1 MCKITVSQKKDQQ
14 FFSLFSRDVIFGL
27 LVALIILLS
36 AVPHR
41 SLAQQLGSDSLW
53 NGYKKLY
60 EHAVY
65 PREADSL
72 YRYID
77 HMDLRIS
84 RQAWRAMAHTP
95 VNNIYKMMER
105 VRESNL
111 PVAWMALSL
120 KKLDESNLQT
130 LQNWWVEQPELRPGI
145 ALVLGR
151 QGDAKS
157 LDFLFEQVR
166 EIRGSHLEYPVAL
179 AIGRLC
185 ENHEVDISRQFT
197 VIRSAFLTDDVQIG
211 RAWLYGAYRGKDIEL
226 DPEVRQNLYKLWK
239 FSGIGERPKM
249 DRYLTGILGR
259 KIPDLVIQSYANAG
273 IDSINAEVG
282 IELADVLNNQQEPD
296 TGRVG
301 RMLLDHINP
310 MVQVE
315 ALQTYRNHK
324 NRPTHWLESRVD
336 SLLADSVINKP
347 HVWMEALL
355 TKAQITPDSIGR
367 YITRIDTVVE
377 KNLYLLP
384 QALDVYAASDSTR
397 KLLKRVDRY
406 LLYGSLPIP
415 VLTVRWLAH
424 YVDQM
429 PEEKQTSRNL
439 QQLRKIVRDALTLHD
454 RGVTYEL
461 EPLLSDPR
469 LIGGNDYKLLRHAL
483 DDFALPAD
491 IEAYQAMARVFYDDF
506 RKQARPFI
514 DTLAA
519 HGYQPM
525 NSSLQQIGWNIDQ
538 VPDTA
543 RNDSLQNFYQP
554 NWNRLE
560 AMGTRPHLVLQ
571 TEKGKITI
579 EMDRIRT
586 PATVSAIDSLARS
599 GYYDGVPFHR
609 VVPKFVIQ
617 GGDIER
623 GDGFGG
629 PLFRLP
635 TEASELGFSRGAVGI
650 ASAGPDTEG
659 SQYFIMHRWKPHL
672 NAKYTRFGKVIKG
685 MDVVD
690 RIMPGDKVLNAQIVT
705 RDSLLEVESQ

>member
-1 MCKITVSQKKDQQ
+1 MWSE
-14 FFSLFSRDVIFGL
+14 
-27 LVALIILLS
+27 
-36 AVPHR
+36 
-41 SLAQQLGSDSLW
+41 
-53 NGYKKLY
+53 YKQLY

-72 YRYID
+72 YRFID

-84 RQAWRAMAHTP
+84 RQAWRAMAHTH

-111 PVAWMALSL
+111 PEAWMALSL
-120 KKLDESNLQT
+120 KKLDESNLRT
-130 LQNWWVEQPELRPGI
+130 LQNWWDEQPELRPGI

-157 LDFLFEQVR
+157 LDFLFEQVK

-185 ENHEVDISRQFT
+185 GRHEVDISRQFT
-197 VIRSAFLTDDVQIG
+197 VIRSAFLADDVQTG
-211 RAWLYGAYRGKDIEL
+211 RAWLYGAYRGKDVEL
-226 DPEVRQNLYKLWK
+226 DAEVRQNLFKLWK
-239 FSGIGERPKM
+239 FSGVGARPSM
-249 DRYLTGILGR
+249 DLYLAGILGR
-259 KIPDLVIQSYANAG
+259 EMPDLVVRSYADAG
-273 IDSINAEVG
+273 IDSIEAEVG
-282 IELADVLNNQQEPD
+282 IELAHVIGNQQKPD

-301 RMLLDHINP
+301 RMLLDHKNP
-310 MVQVE
+310 MVQVV

-324 NRPTHWLESRVD
+324 NRPTQWLKPRVD
-336 SLLADSVINKP
+336 SLLADSVISKP

-355 TKAQITPDSIGR
+355 TKARISPDSLGP
-367 YITRIDTVVE
+367 YTTTMDTLVG

-384 QALDVYAASDSTR
+384 QALDVYTAVDSTR

-406 LLYGSLPIP
+406 VRIGPSPVP
-415 VLTVRWLAH
+415 VLTIRWLAE

-429 PEEKQTSRNL
+429 PEEEQSSQNL
-439 QQLRKIVRDALTLHD
+439 QQIRKIVRDALALHD

-469 LIGGNDYKLLRHAL
+469 LIGGNDYRLLRHAL

-506 RKQARPFI
+506 KKQAKPFI

-519 HGYQPM
+519 RGYEPM
-525 NSSLQQIGWNIDQ
+525 NTSLRQIGWNIDQ

-543 RNDSLQNFYQP
+543 GVDSLQNFYRP

-560 AMGTRPHLVLQ
+560 AMGTRPHLVLE
-571 TEKGKITI
+571 TEKGEITI

-586 PATVSAIDSLARS
+586 PATVSAIDSLARA

-609 VVPKFVIQ
+609 VVPNFVIQ

-650 ASAGPDTEG
+650 ASAGTDTEG

-690 RIMPGDKVLNAQIVT
+690 RIMPGDKVLEARIVT
-705 RDSLLEVESQ
+705 RDSLLEEVGSH